1 MPGEVGYALAN
12 AREADALPGEVRR
25 ERLSNNTAAAEG
37 LADMAQELLEEE
49 EAELFLTDSPSRPQ
63 SAASHLGH
71 GSADGGVS
79 RGRMVRPVSAS
90 PSIWARGTVGKRR
103 DTWQAEQAM
112 RWTKQEER
120 GRQLAQACEVR
131 KRMQLAWE
139 QRHAHLAQQNALI
152 REKQERVHARER
164 KPFVVCDEGL
174 WQYRGTG
181 SSAARRGGLFDL
193 ERAGRIM
200 RTHDG
205 QVLPCLC
212 LSVSVC
218 GAVGLWGCWPWGLL
232 VCLSGMSV
240 CSRVCVCTRVCVR
253 IDECERMRDT
263 AGQLPGCR

>member
-1 MPGEVGYALAN
+1 LPGEVGYALAN

-25 ERLSNNTAAAEG
+25 ERLSNNT
-37 LADMAQELLEEE
+37 ADMAQELLEEE

-90 PSIWARGTVGKRR
+90 PSMWARGTVGKRR

-112 RWTKQEER
+112 RRRKQEER

-131 KRMQLAWE
+131 KRLQLAWE

-164 KPFVVCDEGL
+164 KPFVVCEEGL

-205 QVLPCLC
+205 QVFPCLC

-218 GAVGLWGCWPWGLL
+218 VCGSLGRLALGSACLSVWD
-232 VCLSGMSV
+232 VCLF
-240 CSRVCVCTRVCVR
+240 TCVR
-253 IDECERMRDT
+253 VHPCVR
-263 AGQLPGCR
+263 AY

>member
-1 MPGEVGYALAN
+1 LAGEVGYALAN
-12 AREADALPGEVRR
+12 AREADALPRGVRR
-25 ERLSNNTAAAEG
+25 ERLSNIAAAAEG
-37 LADMAQELLEEE
+37 LADLAQELLEEE

-63 SAASHLGH
+63 SAASHLDH
-71 GSADGGVS
+71 GSAEKGIRGGRV
-79 RGRMVRPVSAS
+79 VRPVSAS
-90 PSIWARGTVGKRR
+90 PSMWARGTVGKRR

-112 RWTKQEER
+112 RRRKQEER

-131 KRMQLAWE
+131 KRQQLAWE

-164 KPFVVCDEGL
+164 KPFVVCDEGP

-205 QVLPCLC
+205 QVSPCLC
-212 LSVSVC
+212 LSV
-218 GAVGLWGCWPWGLL
+218 P
-232 VCLSGMSV
+232 
-240 CSRVCVCTRVCVR
+240 VCVCKSLGLLPFASACLSVQTRVSGARLSVLVCTCARTRVCVLSPASDR
-253 IDECERMRDT
+253 
-263 AGQLPGCR
+263 